1 MAREVFRKT
10 ETGAAALRERA
21 SLEPRLRTMLILV
34 NGKLSIEELQAQ
46 LGTDPRDTLRL
57 LLARGLIERL
67 PLPVA
72 KVDVPLPAEPPA
84 AAPPPPAPAPPPD
97 APQGPQQA
105 QQLRELQT
113 RALEMLRTYFGPWG
127 DELAEPVLSTRT
139 LEAYRQALGPLQE
152 RLAVY
157 QGKKRAVELIAG
169 ILPR

>member
-10 ETGAAALRERA
+10 EAGTQALRERA

-34 NGKLSIEELQAQ
+34 NGKLSIDELQAQ

-67 PLPVA
+67 PPPPL
-72 KVDVPLPAEPPA
+72 KVDVPLPAEA
-84 AAPPPPAPAPPPD
+84 APAPPPLPPD
-97 APQGPQQA
+97 AQQA

-113 RALEMLRTYFGPWG
+113 QALEMLRTYFGPWG

-139 LEAYRQALGPLQE
+139 LATYREALGPLQE
-152 RLAVY
+152 KLAVY
-157 QGKKRAVELIAG
+157 QGKKRAAELIAG

>member
-10 ETGAAALRERA
+10 EAGTQALRERA

-34 NGKLSIEELQAQ
+34 NGKLSIDELQAQ

-67 PLPVA
+67 PPPPL
-72 KVDVPLPAEPPA
+72 KVDVPLPAEA
-84 AAPPPPAPAPPPD
+84 APAPPAAPLPRALPD
-97 APQGPQQA
+97 ATSVP
-105 QQLRELQT
+105 QLRELQT
-113 RALEMLRTYFGPWG
+113 RTLEMLRTYFGPWG

-139 LEAYRQALGPLQE
+139 LATYREALGPLQE
-152 RLAVY
+152 KLAVY
-157 QGKKRAVELIAG
+157 QGKKRAAELIAG

>member
-1 MAREVFRKT
+1 MAREIFRKT
-10 ETGAAALRERA
+10 EAGALALRDRA
-21 SLEPRLRTMLILV
+21 ALEPRLRTMLILV

-72 KVDVPLPAEPPA
+72 KVDVPLPAPA
-84 AAPPPPAPAPPPD
+84 APADPTPTQPLAPAPPPD
-97 APQGPQQA
+97 AQQA

-127 DELAEPVLSTRT
+127 DELAEPMLATRT
-139 LEAYRQALGPLQE
+139 LAAYRQALGPLQE

-157 QGKKRAVELIAG
+157 QGRKRAAELIAG